1 MPRPVIA
8 CCAYPFGYGPASKLI
23 VLARALRDRGWEL
36 VCLGTGIA
44 YELAARSDVF
54 AQVIEPEPAE
64 PETRGW
70 LDAAT
75 ALLSVM
81 DRDFATIACES
92 GRPYFVV
99 DSLLWMRDRVPDVL
113 LSARRDRK
121 STRLNSSHVAI

>member
-36 VCLGTGIA
+36 VFLGTGIA

-54 AQVIEPEPAE
+54 AQVIEAEPAE

-70 LDAAT
+70 R
-75 ALLSVM
+75 S
-81 DRDFATIACES
+81 RS
-92 GRPYFVV
+92 
-99 DSLLWMRDRVPDVL
+99 MR
-113 LSARRDRK
+113 RRRFFP
-121 STRLNSSHVAI
+121 